1 MPSTFSGAMR
11 LAQGGKF
18 EHGFLS
24 GGVYAER
31 KSLQVIIKRFT
42 LADDFL

>member
-1 MPSTFSGAMR
+1 MR

-24 GGVYAER
+24 GEVYAER
-31 KSLQVIIKRFT
+31 EELHVIIKRFT
-42 LADDFL
+42 FAIEKNPI